1 MDASTAEQV
10 SGLLAEG
17 LDHYGC
23 DEIGDAIEK
32 WREVLRLDPG
42 NAEAIDYLQTADRRD
57 QRRLPMEDQMS
68 DKVRHIVHAA
78 HQTIV
83 ADDWEGALDILGSAG
98 EGEPAGLEFE
108 ATLEI
113 VRSRLLRRYTQRVG
127 DLNRAPML
135 SGSSADLTN
144 YNLPPDAGFMLSL
157 IDGTTPL
164 SDLISLSGMD
174 AFDALRIV
182 RNLLD
187 AKIVEMRS

>member
-1 MDASTAEQV
+1 MDASRVDQV
-10 SGLLAEG
+10 SALLAEG

-98 EGEPAGLEFE
+98 EGEPTGLEFE
-108 ATLEI
+108 ATVDNLM
-113 VRSRLLRRYTQRVG
+113 SRLNK
-127 DLNRAPML
+127 D
-135 SGSSADLTN
+135 
-144 YNLPPDAGFMLSL
+144 NLDDTASVIRLY
-157 IDGTTPL
+157 
-164 SDLISLSGMD
+164 MD
-174 AFDALRIV
+174 IRGYGPVKELAVSNV
-182 RNLLD
+182 REKV
-187 AKIVEMRS
+187 AAHAIMQA